1 MRDPIAIFD
10 NIREAYISYLETAFR
25 IDNDDVQRSRHE
37 LLTRIGTLAADF
49 IIEPLPRYKA
59 SSRIEN
65 EIASG
70 AFDGIG
76 YSRDDLRIATNF
88 CLSGLLK
95 SELNS
100 DGVRSSKFA
109 LYTHQREMLWRGI
122 QAKKPG
128 IVTSGTGSGK
138 TESFLL
144 PIFFALCK
152 EARKWPAADY
162 STAQTWWRT
171 KPYSVSYRR
180 NELTESPSRPK
191 AVRALIL
198 YPMNALVED
207 QIVRL
212 RRALDSSEACSF
224 MDSELKG
231 NRFFFGR
238 YTGATPLPG
247 WQNDPSEISPAC
259 PADLRERLKKKG
271 KLKTEELASWLSRA
285 ESTYETARLEDLTGG
300 DGGTNET
307 SEKRFNFPRTDGS
320 EMLSRWEM
328 QASPPDILITNISM
342 LSTMLVREVE
352 SSIFEQ
358 TARWLREDPEAYF
371 YLVIDEL
378 HLQRGTGGTEVS
390 YLLRALIHRLGL
402 DRGELSSKL
411 RVLASSA
418 SLPLEGE
425 GGAASLNYLYEMF
438 GGFGFGEEV
447 ARSRWAESIVPGS
460 LVSEKYPVR
469 PSKLDDSVVEITS
482 GELETLF
489 KRDASTCELESS
501 AKRVLQVL
509 SIKESGPCGKLSPLA
524 VLIHV
529 AGQLIESYC
538 RDESGVSGATSLTDM
553 ALQIPSERDNSLR
566 YVRLLFQ
573 LRSLGDFPHIRHL
586 LNQADNDFIA
596 SATRF
601 RVHAFVR
608 SLEGLF
614 AAPEVPDQTTDFSSA
629 IFAGLSVEPGTRY
642 GEDSPTDSLKSRRIE
657 LLYCE
662 CCGCLFYGGSRYVSS
677 SDAETL
683 IELFPN
689 DADVD
694 NLPEQARSSFV
705 EKRSGQEFAIFLPD
719 QTRNCYHQ
727 NAGETLDRIEVE
739 QDDAQGNW
747 VRSLYYP
754 KIGTIHKGAQLT
766 GDNVGKAIPGW
777 YYFTSRDPAVFRG
790 DKRIGG
796 QLDNSSEGS
805 ALPFQCPKCGQ
816 SYRHKRPGRGR
827 RSPIRSFRTGFAKTT
842 QLLVTGLMS
851 ELSEWNSNEQL
862 VSFSDSRQDAAK
874 SVIDIETGHHQDVTR
889 ELVVTSARGVLKRLE
904 FNSSDE
910 LRMLELKDELTRA
923 MQPVEGED
931 QDYSRISQIYRELK
945 EIQDKSKSVGRD
957 YVMLSQLLEPP
968 VPESGKPVGE
978 LLSRLVD
985 LGIHPID
992 PLGIMAVP
1000 EHEDLGR
1007 SSTRRHFPWQQ
1018 LFSLDESGRVIWNHA
1033 PPFETDLL
1041 EGRKCISQGLQ
1052 AVLGEIIFS
1061 NTYFSLE
1068 ETGLGYACFPLNK
1081 DESRSA
1087 VAGFDAMMR
1096 ILSDGYQY
1104 LPNDLEYIDFNWADE
1119 ARAGRISERSRGK
1132 KLRLFRYAKALSEK
1146 TSLGTPD
1153 VLIRK
1158 FFERLTEAGHDPK
1171 GGILIEKL
1179 SLRVNNDSDPYWR
1192 CHNCGRVH
1200 AHFGGGICTRCQEAF
1215 APAPTGTCE
1224 ELQTQNYLGKRVRS
1238 YKARRIRAE
1247 ELTGMTQNPGA
1258 RLRRFKKIF
1267 GVADDDDILP
1277 AVVPGVPNNEK
1288 LNCLAEVIDLLS
1300 VTTTMEVG
1308 VDIGDLKA
1316 VFQANMPPQR
1326 FNYQQRVGRAGRRG
1340 QAFAL
1345 VLTVCRSKSHDL
1357 TYFRNPQRITRDPPP
1372 PPFLTKSLDLI
1383 ACRVIR
1389 KVWLVAA
1396 FRDLK
1401 RWCDTNNVN
1410 WPLDQ
1415 LASTSDTH
1423 GEFFPVA
1430 FLAKNET
1437 VWLSRIHD
1445 ALNRTISTRDDFI
1458 NLCFQTPES
1467 SRRQSLKQI
1476 LTPVSLIGDIRSAL
1490 SEPSLI
1496 DKGLAESLAELG
1508 KFPMYGMPTR
1518 VRTLYTRPSVDES
1531 QYGKSRVGFN
1541 SLDRDLDIA
1550 IQEFAPRR
1558 VITQDKRQY
1567 YTVGYTG
1574 LLGRHHAGKGDV
1586 FRNLES
1592 EVGDETLLLECPV
1605 CSAFYERGTVK
1616 DSCDA
1621 CNAEM
1626 RDVVPQKC
1634 FTPYGFMTSMAPLSK
1649 TDATLEELISSSGR
1663 TAIAQTLIP
1672 NYRTIGQTNVEFGFE
1687 GQSKVFRL
1695 NKGSFVDKGSLT
1707 WSGFVAKK
1715 GAVRVP
1721 FRDGGL
1727 TRKAYLNDVWID
1739 EEVLKMELPGGGVR
1753 PFRDSFVP
1761 CEERASESFFLC
1773 SSKTTDS
1780 LFLRLNDIN
1789 PALNISSADSHSG
1802 GRRLL
1807 PAFRAGAL
1815 SAMYMAVSYASQEW
1829 LDWDPD
1835 EVEVLEP
1842 RLQRNSVGMFVPVM
1856 QLSDKLVN
1864 GSGFCDRL
1872 AQDDGATEP
1881 LLLRSMRDLLELKGN
1896 APSSQWIKA
1905 DHAGQ
1910 CMPACYRCLHRYGN
1924 QFYHGLLD
1932 WRLGLDVLSMFL
1944 DRDFCAGIDGDF
1956 SSPGISDFQRLSIQL
1971 AREAAELFQKKVFQV
1986 GVFSVIELN
1995 EKNVAVVAHP
2005 FWDKDLCQTDPEIE
2019 RLTLDSGK
2027 HVIVTNTFDLSRRLG
2042 GTMQSLHNQCVA

>member
-25 IDNDDVQRSRHE
+25 IDNDSVQASRRE
-37 LLTRIGTLAADF
+37 LLTQIGTLAADC
-49 IIEPLPRYKA
+49 IIEPLPRYKTA
-59 SSRIEN
+59 LKIEE
-65 EIASG
+65 EIVGG
-70 AFDGIG
+70 AFDNLG
-76 YSRDDLRIATNF
+76 YSRDDLRIAANF

-100 DGVRSSKFA
+100 DGVRTSKFA

-122 QAKKPG
+122 QSNKPG

-152 EARKWPAADY
+152 EARKWSVAEY
-162 STAQTWWRT
+162 SKAPKWWQT
-171 KPYSVSYRR
+171 KPYSVTNRR
-180 NELTESPSRPK
+180 NDATESPSRPK
-191 AVRALIL
+191 AIRALIL

-212 RRALDSSEACSF
+212 RRALDSSEARSF

-247 WQNDPSEISPAC
+247 WQNDPAENSPVC
-259 PADLRERLKKKG
+259 PPEFKERLKKKR
-271 KLKTEELASWLSRA
+271 KLKTDELASWLSRA

-300 DGGTNET
+300 GEGTGDD
-307 SEKRFNFPRTDGS
+307 SEKRFNFPSVDGS

-352 SSIFEQ
+352 SPIFEQ
-358 TARWLREDPEAYF
+358 TARWLREDPQAYF

-390 YLLRALIHRLGL
+390 YLLKALIHRLGL
-402 DRGELSSKL
+402 DQSELKSKL

-418 SLPLEGE
+418 SLPLEG
-425 GGAASLNYLYEMF
+425 GGEAASLNYLYEMF
-438 GGFGFGEEV
+438 GGLGFGEEV
-447 ARSRWAESIVPGS
+447 ERTRWAESIVPGS
-460 LVSEKYPVR
+460 LVFEKCPDR
-469 PSKLDDSVVEITS
+469 LSKLDNSVVEMIS
-482 GELETLF
+482 GELPTLF
-489 KRDASTCELESS
+489 DPDASIGELESS
-501 AKRVLQVL
+501 AKKILQILLNTQTGPSAEVSAL
-509 SIKESGPCGKLSPLA
+509 SSLIKF
-524 VLIHV
+524 

-538 RDESGVSGATSLTDM
+538 LDDRGVSGATSLTDM
-553 ALQIPSERDNSLR
+553 ALQTSSEMSASQIFI
-566 YVRLLFQ
+566 RLLFQ
-573 LRSLGDFPHIRHL
+573 LRSLSDFPHIRNL
-586 LNQADNDFIA
+586 FNQRDRDFVA

-601 RVHAFVR
+601 RVHTFIR

-614 AAPEVPDQTTDFSSA
+614 AAPEVPDKKADFSLG

-642 GEDSPTDSLKSRRIE
+642 GEGSTTDRLKSRRIE

-677 SDAETL
+677 SDAENL

-689 DADVD
+689 DADVE

-719 QTRNCYHQ
+719 QTGDCYHQ
-727 NAGETLDRIEVE
+727 NAGENLDRAEVE

-747 VRSLYYP
+747 IRSLYYP
-754 KIGTIHKGAQLT
+754 KIGTIHKGAQST
-766 GDNVGKAIPGW
+766 SDNVGKAIPGW

-790 DKRIGG
+790 DRRIGG

-816 SYRHKRPGRGR
+816 SYRHKRPGHGR

-851 ELSEWNSNEQL
+851 ELSEWNSSEQL

-874 SVIDIETGHHQDVTR
+874 SVMDIETGHHQDVTR
-889 ELVVTSARGVLKRLE
+889 ELVVTSAREVLKRHE

-910 LRMLELKDELTRA
+910 LRMQELKDELIRA
-923 MQPVEGED
+923 MQPIDGED
-931 QDYSRISQIYRELK
+931 HDYFRISQISKGLK
-945 EIQDKSKSVGRD
+945 EIQDKSKSTGRD
-957 YVMLSQLLEPP
+957 YVMLSDLLEPP
-968 VPESGKPVGE
+968 VPEPGKPVGE
-978 LLSRLVD
+978 LLSRLVAI
-985 LGIHPID
+985 GIHPID
-992 PLGIMAVP
+992 PLGVMEVP
-1000 EHEDLGR
+1000 EPEGR
-1007 SSTRRHFPWQQ
+1007 GSSSTRRHFPWQQ
-1018 LFSLDESGRVIWNHA
+1018 LFLLNETGQVIWNQA
-1033 PPFETDLL
+1033 PSFETDLL
-1041 EGRKCISQGLQ
+1041 EGRKCISEGLQ
-1052 AVLGEIIFS
+1052 AVLGEVIFS

-1068 ETGLGYACFPLNK
+1068 ETGLGYACFPLNQG
-1081 DESRSA
+1081 ESRA
-1087 VAGFDAMMR
+1087 DIAGFDAMMR

-1104 LPNDLEYIDFNWADE
+1104 LPNDLEHISISWADD
-1119 ARAGRISERSRGK
+1119 ARAGKISERSRGK
-1132 KLRLFRYAKALSEK
+1132 KLRLFRYAKALSERM
-1146 TSLGTPD
+1146 SLASPE
-1153 VLIRK
+1153 VLIRN
-1158 FFERLTEAGHDPK
+1158 FFDRLAEAGHDPK

-1179 SLRVNNDSDPYWR
+1179 SLKVNKDSDPYWR

-1215 APAPTGTCE
+1215 KREPTGTCA
-1224 ELQTQNYLGKRVRS
+1224 ELQNQNYLGKRVRS
-1238 YKARRIRAE
+1238 YKARRVRAE

-1277 AVVPGVPNNEK
+1277 ALVPGVPFSKE
-1288 LNCLAEVIDLLS
+1288 LNCLAEMIDLLS

-1401 RWCDTNNVN
+1401 MWCAAHNVG

-1415 LASTSDTH
+1415 FEYTGDTH
-1423 GEFFPVA
+1423 GELFPVS
-1430 FLAKNET
+1430 FLSENEG
-1437 VWLSRIHD
+1437 VWLARIED

-1458 NLCFQTPES
+1458 DLCFQTSEF
-1467 SRRQSLKQI
+1467 SRRQSLKQT
-1476 LTPVSLIGDIRSAL
+1476 LTSSSLMDDIRSVL
-1490 SEPSLI
+1490 SDPSLI
-1496 DKGLAESLAELG
+1496 DRGLAESLAELG

-1518 VRTLYTRPSVDES
+1518 VRTLYTRLSVDES
-1531 QYGKSRVGFN
+1531 QFGKSRVGFN

-1574 LLGRHHAGKGDV
+1574 LLGRHHAGKGDM
-1586 FRNLES
+1586 FKNLEG

-1605 CSAFYERGTVK
+1605 CSAFYEQKSVK
-1616 DSCDA
+1616 TSCDSCK
-1621 CNAEM
+1621 AEM

-1634 FTPYGFMTSMAPLSK
+1634 ITPYGFMTSMAPLSK
-1649 TDATLEELISSSGR
+1649 TDSTLEELISSSGR

-1672 NYRTIGQTNVEFGFE
+1672 NYRAIGRTNIELGFE
-1687 GQSKVFRL
+1687 GQSRVFRL
-1695 NKGSFVDKGSLT
+1695 NKGAFVDKGSLT

-1715 GAVRVP
+1715 GAVAAP
-1721 FRDGGL
+1721 YKDGGL
-1727 TRKAYLNDVWID
+1727 TRKAYLRDVWVD
-1739 EEVLKMELPGGGVR
+1739 EEVLKMGLPGGTVR
-1753 PFRDSFVP
+1753 PFRDSFEP
-1761 CEERASESFFLC
+1761 CEDRASESFFLC

-1780 LFLRLNDIN
+1780 LFLRLNEIN
-1789 PALNISSADSHSG
+1789 PALNISSLDSNSG
-1802 GRRLL
+1802 ARRLL

-1842 RLQRNSVGMFVPVM
+1842 RLQRNPFGMFVPVM

-1872 AQDDGATEP
+1872 AQGDGALEP
-1881 LLLRSMRDLLELKGN
+1881 LLLRSMRELVELQGN

-1944 DRDFCAGIDGDF
+1944 DKNFCAGIDGDF
-1956 SSPGISDFQRLSIQL
+1956 SWPGISDFQMLSIQL
-1971 AREAAELFQKKVFQV
+1971 AREAAELFQKNVFQA

-1995 EKNVAVVAHP
+1995 EKNIAVVAHP
-2005 FWDKDLCQTDPEIE
+2005 FWDKNLCLADPEIE
-2019 RLTLDSGK
+2019 KLTLDSGK
-2027 HVIVTNTFDLSRRLG
+2027 EVIFTDTFELSRRLG
-2042 GTMQSLHNQCVA
+2042 GTMQSLHDQCAR